1 LNTSGIVFKGLK
13 VMHAK
18 ITIFTGYSDIR
29 HGNKVLISSPVNRA
43 RLKPLALLL
52 WLLIPQA
59 FAATG
64 NTQFEFDESMLVGS
78 GKEQKSIARFNQAN
92 TIEPGTYQVDI
103 FVNGDFFTRKSL
115 LFTAGEQGHVS
126 ACLSPDM
133 LIEAGILPSAIKTK
147 TDKSPNC
154 LSLEQ
159 QVDSASSRFDFARLR
174 LDLSV
179 PQLLMTREARGSVPN
194 SDLSAGETV
203 AFTNYDTNYYRTRA
217 SGNTTD
223 STYLGLNSGIN
234 LGLWQL
240 RQQSSYTRYTSVR
253 SPSNSRWNSIRTYV
267 QRPLPSLRSQVT
279 LGESF
284 TSGSLFSSLGF
295 RGILFET
302 DDRMLP
308 ESQRGYAPTIRGVA
322 STTAK
327 VSVRQSGVQIYQTTV
342 VPGAFIIDDLYP
354 TSFQGDLVVEIQ
366 EADGRVSSFTVP
378 FSAVPDSMRPGRS
391 NLSLAAGQV
400 RNIGNSNATFA
411 DLTYQ
416 AGLNNAITTNS
427 GIRVSDGYQALL
439 GGAVFANQ
447 LGALGVNAVYSR
459 ANLWGDM
466 LDGWRLGTTYSRT
479 FIPTATTLA
488 LAGYRYST
496 QGYRDLSD
504 VLGLRNTNENNKVW
518 SSNTYQQS
526 NQFVATISQ
535 SLGEYGQLY
544 FSGSTSSYR
553 GGRGRDTQ
561 YQMTYSHSYN
571 NISYNL
577 SLGRQQTGSTRYG
590 VQSADYVS
598 SGRTQNIAMFSVS
611 IPLGAGS
618 RSPILSSS
626 VSHSTGDNGDTGY
639 QVALTG
645 TIGEDQSLS
654 YTVNGAFDSGGT
666 GASFGTNLTKQ
677 MSMATVGGN
686 FSQGNSYTQGGASVR
701 GAAVLHSDGVT
712 LGPYLGDTFA
722 LVEADGVKGAE
733 VINGMGARINNFGYA
748 IVPSLVPYRYNDISL
763 DAKGIENASVEL
775 TENQQRVA
783 PYAGSVVKVRF
794 KTLEGYALLI
804 KLLGAKSSS
813 LPLGSNVYDSNNA
826 VVGLVGQ
833 GNQIY
838 ARASGKQGTLRVK
851 WGESASEQCTLNY
864 DLRGQDIT
872 QSLYRL
878 ELPCTRN

>member
-1 LNTSGIVFKGLK
+1 MYKK
-13 VMHAK
+13 
-18 ITIFTGYSDIR
+18 TIHSPRYPAPHQGKAALV
-29 HGNKVLISSPVNRA
+29 NSSINGVQ
-43 RLKPLALLL
+43 LKPLALLFG
-52 WLLIPQA
+52 LLMFQS
-59 FAATG
+59 FTATA
-64 NTQFEFDESMLVGS
+64 NNQFEFDDSMLVGS
-78 GKEQKSIARFNQAN
+78 AKEQKSIARFNQAN
-92 TIEPGTYQVDI
+92 AIEPGTYQVDI

-115 LFTAGEQGHVS
+115 QFSAGDQGHVS
-126 ACLSPDM
+126 ACLSQEM
-133 LIEAGILPSAIKTK
+133 LLDAGILPSAIKNK
-147 TDKSPNC
+147 AENVPDC

-159 QVDSASSRFDFARLR
+159 QVDGASSRFDFARLR

-179 PQLLMTREARGSVPN
+179 PQLLMRREARGAVPVK
-194 SDLSAGETV
+194 DLSAGETV
-203 AFTNYDTNYYRTRA
+203 AFTSYDTNYYRTRA
-217 SGNTTD
+217 SGYTTD
-223 STYLGLNSGIN
+223 STYLGLNSGFN
-234 LGLWQL
+234 LGLWQF
-240 RQQSSYTRYTSVR
+240 RQQSSYTRYNSDQGA
-253 SPSNSRWNSIRTYV
+253 SNSQWNSIRTYV
-267 QRPLPSLRSQVT
+267 QRPIPSLRSQVT

-284 TSGSLFSSLGF
+284 TPGNLFSSLGF
-295 RGILFET
+295 RGILFQT

-342 VPGAFIIDDLYP
+342 APGAFVIDDLYP

-366 EADGRVSSFTVP
+366 EADGRISSFTVP
-378 FSAVPDSMRPGRS
+378 FSAVPDSMRPGHS
-391 NLSLAAGQV
+391 NLSIAAGQV

-416 AGLNNAITTNS
+416 AGLTNAITTNS

-439 GGAVFANQ
+439 GGAVFASQ
-447 LGALGVNAVYSR
+447 LGAFGTNAVYSR
-459 ANLWGDM
+459 ADMWGKT

-479 FIPTATTLA
+479 FAPTSTTLA

-496 QGYRDLSD
+496 QGYRDLND
-504 VLGLRNTNENNKVW
+504 VLGIRDAYESNKVW

-544 FSGSTSSYR
+544 FSGSTSTYR

-561 YQMTYSHSYN
+561 YQMAYSHSFK

-577 SLGRQQTGSTRYG
+577 SLSRQQTGSTRLG
-590 VQSADYVS
+590 VQSADNVS
-598 SGRTQNIAMFSVS
+598 TGSAQNLVMFSIS

-618 RSPILSSS
+618 RSPILSSG
-626 VSHSTGDNGDTGY
+626 VSHATGANGNTSY
-639 QVALTG
+639 QTALAG
-645 TIGEDQSLS
+645 TLGEDQSLS

-666 GASFGTNLTKQ
+666 GGSFGSSVTKQ
-677 MSMATVGGN
+677 MSRATVGGN
-686 FSQGNSYTQGGASVR
+686 FSQGRNYTQGGASVR
-701 GAAVLHSDGVT
+701 GAAVLHSGGVT
-712 LGPYLGDTFA
+712 FGPYLGDTFG

-733 VINGMGARINNFGYA
+733 VINGMGAKINNSGYA
-748 IVPSLVPYRYNDISL
+748 IVPSLVPYRFNDISL
-763 DAKGIENASVEL
+763 DAKGIENASAEL
-775 TENQQRVA
+775 TENQQRIA
-783 PYAGSVVKVRF
+783 PYAGSVVKVQF

-804 KLLGAKSSS
+804 KLLGAQPGG
-813 LPLGSNVYDSNNA
+813 LPLGSNVYDSNNT

-838 ARASGKQGTLRVK
+838 VRASGKEGKLHVK

-864 DLRGQDIT
+864 DLRGQDMT

-878 ELPCTRN
+878 ELPCNGH

>member
-1 LNTSGIVFKGLK
+1 MRQGK
-13 VMHAK
+13 A
-18 ITIFTGYSDIR
+18 
-29 HGNKVLISSPVNRA
+29 VLVNSPINGA

-52 WLLIPQA
+52 GLLIPQA
-59 FAATG
+59 FAATT
-64 NTQFEFDESMLVGS
+64 NSQFEFDDSMLVGS
-78 GKEQKSIARFNQAN
+78 AKEQKSIARFNQAN

-115 LFTAGEQGHVS
+115 QFTAGEQGQVS
-126 ACLSPDM
+126 ACLSEDM
-133 LIEAGILPSAIKTK
+133 LLDAGILPSAIKVK
-147 TDKSPNC
+147 AENVPNC
-154 LSLEQ
+154 LNLEQ
-159 QVDSASSRFDFARLR
+159 QVDGASSRFDFARLR

-179 PQLLMTREARGSVPN
+179 PQLLMKREARGAVPT
-194 SDLSAGETV
+194 SDLSSGETV
-203 AFTNYDTNYYRTRA
+203 AFTNYDSNYYQTRA

-234 LGLWQL
+234 LGLWQF
-240 RQQSSYTRYTSVR
+240 RQQSSFTRYNSDKST
-253 SPSNSRWNSIRTYV
+253 SNSQWNSIRTYV
-267 QRPLPSLRSQVT
+267 QRPLPSIGGQLT

-342 VPGAFIIDDLYP
+342 APGAFIIDDLYP
-354 TSFQGDLVVEIQ
+354 TSFQGDLVVEVQ
-366 EADGRVSSFTVP
+366 EADGRISSFTVP
-378 FSAVPDSMRPGRS
+378 FSAVPDSMRPGHS
-391 NLSLAAGQV
+391 NLSIAAGQV

-416 AGLNNAITTNS
+416 AGLTNAITTNS

-439 GGAVFANQ
+439 GGAVFSSQ
-447 LGALGVNAVYSR
+447 LGAVGVNAVYSR
-459 ANLWGDM
+459 ADMWGKT

-479 FIPTATTLA
+479 FIPTSTTLA

-496 QGYRDLSD
+496 QGYRDLND
-504 VLGLRNTNENNKVW
+504 VLGLRNAYENNNVW
-518 SSNTYQQS
+518 SSSTYQQS
-526 NQFVATISQ
+526 NQFVATVSQ
-535 SLGEYGQLY
+535 SLGEYGQIY
-544 FSGSTSSYR
+544 FSGSTSTYR
-553 GGRGRDTQ
+553 GNRGRDTQ
-561 YQMTYSHSYN
+561 YQMAYSHSFN

-577 SLGRQQTGSTRYG
+577 SLSRQQTGSTRYG
-590 VQSADYVS
+590 VQSAGDAANGS
-598 SGRTQNIAMFSVS
+598 TQNIVMFSVS

-618 RSPILSSS
+618 RSPILSSGI
-626 VSHSTGDNGDTGY
+626 SHSTGANGNTNY
-639 QVALTG
+639 QSALAG
-645 TIGEDQSLS
+645 TLGEDQSLS

-677 MSMATVGGN
+677 MSVATVGGN
-686 FSQGNSYTQGGASVR
+686 FSQGKNYTQGGASVR
-701 GAAVLHSDGVT
+701 GAAVLHSGGVT
-712 LGPYLGDTFA
+712 FGPYLGDTFG
-722 LVEADGVKGAE
+722 LVEADGVKGAD
-733 VINGMGARINNFGYA
+733 VINGMGAKINSSGYA
-748 IVPSLVPYRYNDISL
+748 IVPSLVPYRYNDIGL
-763 DAKGIENASVEL
+763 DAKGIENASAEL
-775 TENQQRVA
+775 TENQQRIA

-804 KLLGAKSSS
+804 KLLGAQSGN
-813 LPLGSNVYDSNNA
+813 LPLGSNVYDSNNT
-826 VVGLVGQ
+826 VIGLVGQ

-838 ARASGKQGTLRVK
+838 ARAAGKQGTLRVK

-864 DLRGQDIT
+864 DLSSQDMT

-878 ELPCTRN
+878 ELPCTSH

>member
-1 LNTSGIVFKGLK
+1 
-13 VMHAK
+13 MHAK
-18 ITIFTGYSDIR
+18 ITISTGYADIR
-29 HGNKVLISSPVNRA
+29 HGKMRLNRSPVNGA

-52 WLLIPQA
+52 GMLMPQA
-59 FAATG
+59 FAATD
-64 NTQFEFDESMLVGS
+64 NSQFEFDDSMLVGS

-92 TIEPGTYQVDI
+92 AIEPGTYQVDV

-115 LFTAGEQGHVS
+115 QFAAGEQGRVS
-126 ACLSPDM
+126 ACLSPEM
-133 LIEAGILPSAIKTK
+133 LLEAGILPSAIKTK
-147 TDKSPNC
+147 SDSSVHC
-154 LSLEQ
+154 SSLEQ
-159 QVDSASSRFDFARLR
+159 QVDGASSRFDFARLR

-179 PQLLMTREARGSVPN
+179 PQLLMKREARGAVPV

-217 SGNTTD
+217 SGNTAD

-234 LGLWQL
+234 LGLWQF
-240 RQQSSYTRYTSVR
+240 RQQSSYTRYTSDGN
-253 SPSNSRWNSIRTYV
+253 PSNSKWNSIRTYV

-284 TSGSLFSSLGF
+284 TPGSLFSSMGF
-295 RGILFET
+295 RGVLFET

-342 VPGAFIIDDLYP
+342 APGPFVIDDLYP
-354 TSFQGDLVVEIQ
+354 TSFQGDLVVEVQ

-378 FSAVPDSMRPGRS
+378 FSAVPDSVRPGHS

-411 DLTYQ
+411 DMVYQ
-416 AGLNNAITTNS
+416 AGLTNAITTNS
-427 GIRVSDGYQALL
+427 GIRVSDGYQSLL
-439 GGAVFANQ
+439 GGAVLANQ
-447 LGALGVNAVYSR
+447 WGAVGINAVYSR
-459 ANLWGDM
+459 ANLWGDT
-466 LDGWRLGTTYSRT
+466 LDGWRLGATYSRT
-479 FIPTATTLA
+479 FTPTSTTLS

-504 VLGLRNTNENNKVW
+504 VLGLRNAYDNNKVW
-518 SSNTYQQS
+518 SSSTYQQS
-526 NQFVATISQ
+526 NQFVATVSQ

-561 YQMTYSHSYN
+561 YQMAYSHSYN
-571 NISYNL
+571 SISYNL
-577 SLGRQQTGSTRYG
+577 SLARQQTGSTRYG
-590 VQSADYVS
+590 VQSADEVS
-598 SGRTQNIAMFSVS
+598 SGNTQNIAMFSVS

-618 RSPILSSS
+618 RSPILSSN
-626 VSHSTGDNGDTGY
+626 VSHSTGDNGNTSY
-639 QVALTG
+639 QTSLAG
-645 TIGEDQSLS
+645 TLGEDQRLS
-654 YTVNGAFDSGGT
+654 YAVNGAFDSGGS
-666 GASFGTNLTKQ
+666 GASFGTNLTQQ
-677 MSMATVGGN
+677 MSMTTVGGS
-686 FSQGNSYTQGGASVR
+686 FSQGKNYTQGGANVR

-733 VINGMGARINNFGYA
+733 VINGMGARINHFGYA

-804 KLLGAKSSS
+804 KLLGAESSG

-851 WGESASEQCTLNY
+851 WGEGASEQCTLNY
-864 DLRGQDIT
+864 DLRGQDVG

>member
-1 LNTSGIVFKGLK
+1 
-13 VMHAK
+13 MHAK
-18 ITIFTGYSDIR
+18 ITISPRYSDIR
-29 HGNKVLISSPVNRA
+29 QRKAVLVNSPISRA

-52 WLLIPQA
+52 GLLIPQA
-59 FAATG
+59 FAATTDG
-64 NTQFEFDESMLVGS
+64 QFEFDDSMLIGS
-78 GKEQKSIARFNQAN
+78 AKEQKNIARFNQAN
-92 TIEPGTYQVDI
+92 AIEPGTYQVDI
-103 FVNGDFFTRKSL
+103 FINGDFFSRKSL
-115 LFTAGEQGHVS
+115 VFAAGKQGHVS
-126 ACLSPDM
+126 ACLSREI
-133 LIEAGILPSAIKTK
+133 LLEVGILPSAVKTEAED
-147 TDKSPNC
+147 TANC
-154 LSLEQ
+154 LNLEQ
-159 QVDSASSRFDFARLR
+159 QVDGASSRFDFARLR

-179 PQLLMTREARGSVPN
+179 PQLLMKREARGAVPH
-194 SDLSAGETV
+194 SDLSVGETV
-203 AFTNYDTNYYRTRA
+203 AFTNYDTNYYRTKA

-223 STYLGLNSGIN
+223 STFLGLNSGIN

-240 RQQSSYTRYTSVR
+240 RQQSSFTRYNSDYGASR
-253 SPSNSRWNSIRTYV
+253 SQWNSIRTYV
-267 QRPLPSLRSQVT
+267 QRPLPSVGGQLT

-342 VPGAFIIDDLYP
+342 APGAFVIDDLYP
-354 TSFQGDLVVEIQ
+354 TSFQGDLVVEVQ
-366 EADGRVSSFTVP
+366 EADGRVSSFTIP
-378 FSAVPDSMRPGRS
+378 FSAVPDSMRPGHS
-391 NLSLAAGQV
+391 NLSIAAGQV

-416 AGLNNAITTNS
+416 AGLTNAITANS

-439 GGAVFANQ
+439 GGAVFSSQ
-447 LGALGVNAVYSR
+447 LGAVGVNAVYSR
-459 ANLWGDM
+459 ADMWGET

-479 FIPTATTLA
+479 FTPTATTLA

-504 VLGLRNTNENNKVW
+504 VLGLRDAYQNNNVW
-518 SSNTYQQS
+518 SSSTYQQS
-526 NQFVATISQ
+526 NQFIATVSQ
-535 SLGEYGQLY
+535 SLGEYGQIY

-561 YQMTYSHSYN
+561 YQMAYSHSYK

-577 SLGRQQTGSTRYG
+577 SLSRQQTGSIRSG
-590 VQSADYVS
+590 VQSPGDATNGTS
-598 SGRTQNIAMFSVS
+598 QNVVMFSIS

-618 RSPILSSS
+618 RSPLLSSGI
-626 VSHSTGDNGDTGY
+626 SHTTGKNGNTNY
-639 QVALTG
+639 QSALAG
-645 TIGEDQSLS
+645 TLGEDQSLS

-677 MSMATVGGN
+677 TSLATFGGS
-686 FSQGNSYTQGGASVR
+686 FSQGKSFTQGGGSVR
-701 GAAVLHSDGVT
+701 GAAVVHSGGVT

-733 VINGMGARINNFGYA
+733 VINGMGAKINSSGYA

-763 DAKGIENASVEL
+763 DAKGIENASAEL
-775 TENQQRVA
+775 TENQQRIA

-804 KLLGAKSSS
+804 KVLGEKNANM
-813 LPLGSNVYDSNNA
+813 PLGSNVYDSNNA
-826 VVGLVGQ
+826 VIGLVGQ

-838 ARASGKQGTLRVK
+838 ARASGKQGVLQVK

-864 DLRGQDIT
+864 DLRDQDMT

-878 ELPCTRN
+878 ELPCNSH